1 MKDINK
7 PIVLSN
13 PESET
18 SAPKSLRFW
27 QSPPKST
34 ATTPGGFATTLT
46 KVSQPFYFNIS
57 SPYQLN
63 SVKWG
68 DGLVIAE
75 RYGLTEEYQSR
86 AGSPTNN
93 YRAEDTGFWTW
104 IKHHPHIAP
113 VDCYKI
119 WNEPPV
125 TEWADFIRDCI
136 EDSDIRA
143 EMLGLNTQHFVNSG
157 YGRFEVLET
166 LNIPV
171 SRFFEGNG
179 DSWNRP
185 GDKFGGELFAFSS
198 NRAGFFNAKPRIP
211 RWDEVKQKYQKYESA
226 RKLAGE
232 EGNKIFYPAVDEL
245 ACVRLIENFG
255 LPFAVTPADY
265 WDVVLSMP
273 KWIRVGITEGAKKAI
288 SLTGDGFPCVAILG
302 IGNWSVS
309 GVRVLAPRLYETL
322 KDRREIFYP
331 VVDPLACGRLC
342 ANFGLDLVVTCENYW
357 EISLNLPDRIQV
369 KCTASQEQAAN
380 LTNDGFPCIALSAN
394 LWSTYSGECERILL
408 PKLAE
413 LAANGRFIDLWYDMD
428 DPESNAF
435 INGKCQGHK
444 LISALITAGANPKS
458 RMMFWD
464 REIGKGIDDAK
475 ATIRA
480 RGEDIQ
486 AWILETIKF
495 SRHREIYAQIDKAYQ
510 LSPERTI
517 ARDTTG
523 DYLPDGIKVPSGY
536 ITALIA
542 DTGAGKTYQIN
553 GLIQAGKELD
563 TLTIVFTPT
572 NKLGEQ
578 SAHNF
583 NLPHRNSFDDPGE
596 VLAEARQRGGLVLCP
611 DSIGLVK
618 HLIRKGLP
626 YIIVCDEAAKVI
638 EHLSTGATL
647 KQNYASVNAAFA
659 ELLAGAKS
667 VIIAEAKL
675 SERDLCS
682 FEALC
687 GKPTLV
693 YRHRKETAKRDINF
707 YTGAPGAI
715 SAALAVELF
724 ERLDRGEN
732 VVIATDSQRLGDKL
746 ERMIRARFPDLNGLR
761 NDATTSYRK
770 EIKTLTT
777 TPNQLLAQR
786 QLNWLIYS
794 PACKAGWD
802 LTGFDPGVDGVR
814 HEYHFDAILAFFAVL
829 PTSDHV
835 QMIARYRPNV
845 PVSIAC
851 PEMIQG
857 TSDENMLSH
866 KALKQWREQ
875 QIEGNDLFCGLSID
889 RSNPSP
895 LQTIL
900 DELYIHNTIRNGW
913 EKSIACFSLM
923 ERLKA
928 DGHTIT
934 TTPISLA
941 QLRQTDP
948 EYHALLVEMAKLSS
962 ETGKQID
969 ADWAQLISSIV
980 LRPEDDAKVAADIER
995 MDAPTP
1001 EQRAKAA
1008 KIRLSGRFPTV
1019 DFDNVNT
1026 TYYTTRKH
1034 GKLASGANLTAKLL
1048 FKAVVEQSQRE
1059 QNTKILQEDIIA
1071 AHHLGTQVQQVTL
1084 MERVGILA
1092 LLGGEYSK
1100 DSPELLQL
1108 RDKCVG
1114 LAKPFRSYLG
1124 LDFKATQEPVT
1135 FFRRLVNKL
1144 GLTLS
1149 DRRPGGDDTRPRL
1162 YRVASV
1168 ESVLEEIDN
1177 TNDLIEDLKERLA
1190 FERFVPLSL
1199 KCTSEL
1205 PPPPTSSTFRSPLP
1219 TPEIDLLA
1227 RQIAYLE
1234 DVRLPR
1240 LQDTFEELEVR
1251 LLLYDAALKR
1261 LGAASTALIND
1272 KVIVDVDGEKDACLA
1287 KPEVRQIEIDFRLD
1301 LS

>member
-1 MKDINK
+1 MKDINQ
-7 PIVLSN
+7 PIVPSS
-13 PESET
+13 PASEI

-27 QSPPKST
+27 QSSPKST
-34 ATTPGGFATTLT
+34 TTAPDGGTRISHPLY
-46 KVSQPFYFNIS
+46 SNIS
-57 SPYQLN
+57 LPQQLN
-63 SVKWG
+63 CVKWA

-75 RYGLTEEYQSR
+75 RYGLSYEYQSR
-86 AGSPTNN
+86 AGYPTNN
-93 YRAEDTGFWTW
+93 ERAEDTGFWTW
-104 IKHHPHIAP
+104 IKHHPQIAP

-136 EDSDIRA
+136 EGSDIRA
-143 EMLGLNTQHFVNSG
+143 SMLELNTQQIVNSG

-245 ACVRLIENFG
+245 ACERLIENFG
-255 LPFAVTPADY
+255 LPFALTPADY

-288 SLTGDGFPCVAILG
+288 SLTSDGFPCVAILG

-309 GVRVLAPRLYETL
+309 GVRVLAPKLYQTL
-322 KDRREIFYP
+322 KERREIFYP
-331 VVDPLACGRLC
+331 VVDPIACGRLC

-357 EISLNLPDRIQV
+357 EIALNLPDRIQV

-413 LAANGRFIDLWYDMD
+413 LAATGRSIDLWYDMD

-444 LISALITAGANPKS
+444 LISALITAGAQPKS

-464 REIGKGIDDAK
+464 RAIGKGIDDAK

-480 RGEDIQ
+480 RGEEIQ
-486 AWILETIKF
+486 AWMLETIKF

-510 LSPERTI
+510 LSPRTI
-517 ARDTTG
+517 ERDTTG
-523 DYLPDGIKVPSGY
+523 DYLPDGVNVRSGY

-553 GLIQAGKELD
+553 RLIQAGKELD

-578 SAHNF
+578 SAYNF

-647 KQNYASVNAAFA
+647 KQNYASVNVAFA

-693 YRHRKETAKRDINF
+693 YRHRKQTAKRDINF
-707 YTGAPGAI
+707 YTGAPSAI

-770 EIKTLTT
+770 EIKALTT

-857 TSDENMLSH
+857 TSDENMLS
-866 KALKQWREQ
+866 KPALQQWREE
-875 QIEGNDLFCGLSID
+875 QIEGNDRFCRLSIN
-889 RSNPSP
+889 RSHPSP

-928 DGHTIT
+928 DGHTVT
-934 TTPISLA
+934 TTPISLT
-941 QLRQTDP
+941 QLCQTDP
-948 EYHALLVEMAKLSS
+948 EYHALLVAMAKLSS

-969 ADWAQLISSIV
+969 FDWAALMSSIV
-980 LRPEDDAKVAADIER
+980 LHPEDDAKVAANIER

-1019 DFDNVNT
+1019 DFDNANT
-1026 TYYTTRKH
+1026 TYYTTRKY
-1034 GKLASGANLTAKLL
+1034 GKLASGANLNAKLL

-1059 QNTKILQEDIIA
+1059 QNTKVLQENIIA
-1071 AHHLGTQVQQVTL
+1071 AHHLDTQVQQVTL

-1092 LLGGEYSK
+1092 LLDGEYSK

-1149 DRRPGGDDTRPRL
+1149 DRRPGGDATRPRL

-1168 ESVLEEIDN
+1168 KSVLAEIDRTHN
-1177 TNDLIEDLKERLA
+1177 LIEDLKERLA
-1190 FERFVPLSL
+1190 IRQSRRYANEGQFVPLSL
-1199 KCTSEL
+1199 KCPSQL
-1205 PPPPTSSTFRSPLP
+1205 PPPNSPLP
-1219 TPEIDLLA
+1219 TPTSPLA

-1234 DVRLPR
+1234 DVRLPQ
-1240 LQDTFEELEVR
+1240 LQDTFEELGVR
-1251 LLLYDAALKR
+1251 VLLYEAALKR
-1261 LGAASTALIND
+1261 LGAASTALINEQ
-1272 KVIVDVDGEKDACLA
+1272 VIVDVDGDKDACLA
-1287 KPEVRQIEIDFRLD
+1287 KPEIRQIEIDFRLD